1 MWLARDKNGCLN
13 LFSKKP
19 VKCLADW
26 RYWEGCEQGKE
37 YNGRCT
43 CYTFIPEDVLNFPQ
57 IKWEDEEPTKI
68 NIFI

>member
-26 RYWEGCEQGKE
+26 RYWEGCE
-37 YNGRCT
+37 
-43 CYTFIPEDVLNFPQ
+43 
-57 IKWEDEEPTKI
+57 
-68 NIFI
+68 